1 MFLAVFFGTTFL
13 LPIAMPIVF
22 AASSGVN
29 EFAFVYDPNNV
40 GAKGRSGLIDA
51 LDSQDQMS
59 GMGTY
64 VIAAGGLFDG
74 KQFRWDRYLEC
85 TLGIPGEGACLQ
97 DDSDSHQEHRY
108 INSYYCSQDP
118 KGNWKT
124 SLSDPGMGKGGKYKY
139 EASVIVALS
148 TNVNKD
154 QTYTYYPNITRVDY
168 TPHPPGTNQA
178 QTQFSWSI
186 TSING
191 TGGDMA
197 RSGDTKQADE
207 AYDKGLPSQCLEKPF
222 RTIGSLSN
230 KTPIKFP
237 ARPWLINKQNK
248 PPGASSVWDKKFK
261 NTAATTGGN
270 NDQSSIAA
278 PGLEC
283 KYGFNP
289 LTWVVCPVIDG
300 MVSLSTA
307 IDNILVSQMT
317 VGSEGTTDNPSQIFC
332 DNTSQ
337 GKSKETCKDYKT
349 AWYSFRNI
357 ALGLLAIVGLII
369 IISQMADLEIFNAYT
384 VKKILPR
391 LIFAAIAIT
400 LSWQLMQFFVT
411 FTNDLGLGI
420 RNLIYAPFRDTI
432 NSGDIKGTGMTAS
445 LLIGGAGITALG
457 VFGVLSFA
465 LTAALAVLV
474 AFLTLVLRQ
483 VLIITLVII
492 APVAIVASVLPNTQR
507 AYKLWWEN
515 FSKALLMFPLIAAM
529 IAAGHVF
536 AAVTLAGGGG
546 PITTF
551 IAFAAYFGPY
561 FMLPATFKFA
571 GGALGA
577 MSGAVNR
584 AAAPGFQGLGNFR
597 TNRRKERLQDMKEGI
612 LLKGNTV
619 GDSRMARARR
629 GINKGLRGATLTPEA
644 IKKHGFTLNP
654 NKHVDNLRSVVGN
667 NEIPTWDKK
676 IKEDTEISSNM
687 FNRSVMGAAAHH
699 DQSTNGLRQYLANT
713 HGLHDQDLETSISK
727 AQAINRKLGQRG
739 SHYAKAKANAQMT
752 DGDDAA
758 VIYSDL
764 AQASNGDQSVASAM
778 INEIQTT
785 AKANGR
791 NDVVSSHGAA
801 LDEVNRLSEL
811 AVANPNSVA
820 VHPENGGTIIPGSE
834 LAQTQ
839 ATLMESAIIANPGEV
854 FRNIKAGRVEAVVA
868 PLTQQHIQ
876 NSRDV
881 ATAAVAYN
889 AALASGNRAAQI
901 TAGLNLAAADERLME
916 SSVQVS
922 AIYDST
928 AGGGM
933 SNEAREELQQHL
945 LGIQVP
951 VIDRTPTGEPALDP
965 TSGNIIMLNSE
976 TGTPT
981 IDIAHQVTTVAS
993 NRTFQQRK
1001 QAPVVR

>member
-1 MFLAVFFGTTFL
+1 MFLAVFFGASFL

-40 GAKGRSGLIDA
+40 GAKDKSGLINA
-51 LDSQDQMS
+51 LDSHDQMS

-64 VIAAGGLFDG
+64 VMAAGGLFNG
-74 KQFRWDRYLEC
+74 KQFRWSDYLEC
-85 TLGIPGEGACLQ
+85 QFSVNDCLQ
-97 DDSDSHQEHRY
+97 DDNDSHQEHKY
-108 INSYYCSQDP
+108 INSYYCSQDS

-124 SLSDPGMGKGGKYKY
+124 SLSDLGTGKGGKYKY

-154 QTYTYYPNITRVDY
+154 QTYTYYPNITRVYY
-168 TPHPPGTNQA
+168 TPPPPGTNQA
-178 QTQFSWSI
+178 QTQFNWAL
-186 TSING
+186 TAKNG
-191 TGGDMA
+191 SAIKLFYGGDV
-197 RSGDTKQADE
+197 KQAHE
-207 AYDKGLPSQCLEKPF
+207 AYAKGLPSQCLEKPF
-222 RTIGSLSN
+222 RQIGSSN
-230 KTPIKFP
+230 AASPIKVP

-248 PPGASSVWDKKFK
+248 PKGASGVWDKEFK

-270 NDQSSIAA
+270 NDQGSVAA

-283 KYGFNP
+283 NYGFNP

-317 VGSEGTTDNPSQIFC
+317 VGSQGTTDNPSQIFC

-337 GKSKETCKDYKT
+337 GKSQDTCKAYKT

-420 RNLIYAPFRDTI
+420 RNLIYAPFRDII
-432 NSGDIKGTGMTAS
+432 NSGKINGAGSTAS
-445 LLIGGAGITALG
+445 LLIGGVGITALG

-597 TNRRKERLQDMKEGI
+597 ANRRKERLQDMKEGR
-612 LLKGNTV
+612 LLKGNTT
-619 GDSRMARARR
+619 GQGIAARTRR
-629 GINKGLRGATLTPEA
+629 GVNRGLRGATLTPEA
-644 IKKHGFTLNP
+644 IKKNGFTLDP
-654 NKHVDNLRSVVGN
+654 SKHVSNLRSVAGN
-667 NEIPTWDKK
+667 SDPARWQKSMA
-676 IKEDTEISSNM
+676 EDTEVSSNM
-687 FNRSVMGAAAHH
+687 FNRAVMGAAAHG
-699 DQSTNGLRQYLANT
+699 DQSTNGLRQYLANS
-713 HGLHDQDLETSISK
+713 HGLHGQDLETSISK

-739 SHYAKAKANAQMT
+739 AHYAKAKANSQMA

-758 VIYSDL
+758 VIYADL
-764 AQASNGDQSVASAM
+764 AQATAGNQSMANAM
-778 INEIQTT
+778 INDIQTT

-801 LDEVNRLSEL
+801 LEEVNRLSAL
-811 AVANPNSVA
+811 AIANPNSVA
-820 VHPENGGTIIPGSE
+820 VDPKNGGTIMAGSE

-839 ATLMESAIIANPGEV
+839 ATLMESAIVANPGEV
-854 FRNIKAGRVEAVVA
+854 FRNIKPNRVAAVVA
-868 PLTQQHIQ
+868 PLAQQHIR

-881 ATAAVAYN
+881 AAAAAAYN

-933 SNEAREELQQHL
+933 PNEAREELQQHL

-981 IDIAHQVTTVAS
+981 IDIAHQVTTVAP